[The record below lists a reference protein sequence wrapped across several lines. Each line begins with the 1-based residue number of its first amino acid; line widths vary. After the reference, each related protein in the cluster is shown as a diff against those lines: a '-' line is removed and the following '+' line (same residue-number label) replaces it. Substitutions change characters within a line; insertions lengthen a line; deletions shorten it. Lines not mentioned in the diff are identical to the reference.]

1 MARIIGFSMIAGS
14 IVMFLL
20 MILLGFISLSMS
32 LGPGLGFSGGTCD
45 STCETIW
52 SGAGLSLWACFLLY
66 RTGAALVVVRKMIQ
80 MITNDFII
88 EKLKIVFFV
97 KIQGESFRDYGM
109 KTAIER
115 GFHAAMGDESDDIV
129 RRGAIAFAIFGFLTH
144 LALWALHNSGRIEI
158 LGDSVELVQS
168 PLSALYT
175 PFSIL
180 LVYEVYQLIRTI
192 PDSFSSSVGKQYEI
206 ATLLVVRDILKRLSE
221 VSNSQGWEINDDV
234 GFLLVECA
242 AFIALFYTSLTY
254 QKISTKSDDDE
265 ILSDDVTTFI
275 TTKMAVANVMLIVFI
290 AIADSLLISWI
301 GAVQDGGGSVDRAIF
316 FLDFFTFLI
325 LADILILLISYWFYT
340 DFGNLA
346 RNTGFVL
353 STVIIRVAISSE
365 GVSSMILFTLSGVL
379 GIAILR
385 MFSRGAIVRL

>member
-1 MARIIGFSMIAGS
+1 MLKWNKKLFELSMGDAAEEKIRKAARVSA
-14 IVMFLL
+14 V
-20 MILLGFISLSMS
+20 LGFFAHI
-32 LGPGLGFSGGTCD
+32 
-45 STCETIW
+45 
-52 SGAGLSLWACFLLY
+52 
-66 RTGAALVVVRKMIQ
+66 
-80 MITNDFII
+80 
-88 EKLKIVFFV
+88 
-97 KIQGESFRDYGM
+97 
-109 KTAIER
+109 AI
-115 GFHAAMGDESDDIV
+115 
-129 RRGAIAFAIFGFLTH
+129 
-144 LALWALHNSGRIEI
+144 WALFRTERISITGEA
-158 LGDSVELVQS
+158 SELVSS

-221 VSNSQGWEINDDV
+221 VESSEGWEISSDL
-234 GFLLVECA
+234 GFLLVECG
-242 AFIALFYTSLTY
+242 AFLALFYTSLTY
-254 QKISTKSDDDE
+254 FRISNRADKSGDMSDDIVIFVE
-265 ILSDDVTTFI
+265 A
-275 TTKMAVANVMLIVFI
+275 KRGVANTMLLVFLSV
-290 AIADSLLISWI
+290 AAYSFWTWI
-301 GAVQDGGGSVDRAIF
+301 ESVQEGGGSVSRVIF

-365 GVSSMILFTLSGVL
+365 GVSAMVLFTLSGLL

-385 MFSRGAIVRL
+385 MFDPNIPSRTPRVS

>member
-1 MARIIGFSMIAGS
+1 MLEWNKKAFQ
-14 IVMFLL
+14 
-20 MILLGFISLSMS
+20 LSM
-32 LGPGLGFSGGTCD
+32 GD
-45 STCETIW
+45 SSEEYIRKV
-52 SGAGLSLWACFLLY
+52 AMVFA
-66 RTGAALVVVRKMIQ
+66 VVG
-80 MITNDFII
+80 
-88 EKLKIVFFV
+88 FFV
-97 KIQGESFRDYGM
+97 
-109 KTAIER
+109 
-115 GFHAAMGDESDDIV
+115 HIV
-129 RRGAIAFAIFGFLTH
+129 V
-144 LALWALHNSGRIEI
+144 WALFETGNITITGEAS
-158 LGDSVELVQS
+158 ELVKS
-168 PLSALYT
+168 PLSTLYT

-221 VSNSQGWEINDDV
+221 VENSEGWKISSDL

-242 AFIALFYTSLTY
+242 AFLVLLYTSLTY
-254 QKISTKSDDDE
+254 FRISSSSEKSE
-265 ILSDDVTTFI
+265 Q
-275 TTKMAVANVMLIVFI
+275 MADNVAIFVEAKRGI
-290 AIADSLLISWI
+290 ANAMLLIFLVTAAYSFYTWVDS
-301 GAVQDGGGSVDRAIF
+301 VQDGGGSVSRVIF

-365 GVSSMILFTLSGVL
+365 GISSMILFTLSGLL

-385 MFSRGAIVRL
+385 MFTPNNSKL

>member
-1 MARIIGFSMIAGS
+1 MLEWNKKAFQFSMGD
-14 IVMFLL
+14 
-20 MILLGFISLSMS
+20 
-32 LGPGLGFSGGTCD
+32 FS
-45 STCETIW
+45 EEYIRKV
-52 SGAGLSLWACFLLY
+52 AMVFA
-66 RTGAALVVVRKMIQ
+66 VVG
-80 MITNDFII
+80 
-88 EKLKIVFFV
+88 FFV
-97 KIQGESFRDYGM
+97 
-109 KTAIER
+109 
-115 GFHAAMGDESDDIV
+115 HIV
-129 RRGAIAFAIFGFLTH
+129 V
-144 LALWALHNSGRIEI
+144 WALFETGNITITGEAS
-158 LGDSVELVQS
+158 ELVKS
-168 PLSALYT
+168 PLSTLYT

-221 VSNSQGWEINDDV
+221 VENSEGWNISSDL

-242 AFIALFYTSLTY
+242 AFLVLLYTSLTFFR
-254 QKISTKSDDDE
+254 ISSSSEKSQQ
-265 ILSDDVTTFI
+265 
-275 TTKMAVANVMLIVFI
+275 MADNVAIFVEAKRGI
-290 AIADSLLISWI
+290 ANAMLLIFLATAAYSFFTWFES
-301 GAVQDGGGSVDRAIF
+301 VQDGGGSVSRVIF

-365 GVSSMILFTLSGVL
+365 GISSMILFTLSGLL

-385 MFSRGAIVRL
+385 MFTPNNSKL

>member
-1 MARIIGFSMIAGS
+1 
-14 IVMFLL
+14 MFQWNKKA
-20 MILLGFISLSMS
+20 FQLSM
-32 LGPGLGFSGGTCD
+32 GDFS
-45 STCETIW
+45 EEYIRKV
-52 SGAGLSLWACFLLY
+52 AMVFA
-66 RTGAALVVVRKMIQ
+66 VVG
-80 MITNDFII
+80 
-88 EKLKIVFFV
+88 FFV
-97 KIQGESFRDYGM
+97 
-109 KTAIER
+109 
-115 GFHAAMGDESDDIV
+115 HIV
-129 RRGAIAFAIFGFLTH
+129 V
-144 LALWALHNSGRIEI
+144 WALFETGNITITGEAS
-158 LGDSVELVQS
+158 ELVKS
-168 PLSALYT
+168 PLSTLYT

-221 VSNSQGWEINDDV
+221 VENSEGWKISSDL

-242 AFIALFYTSLTY
+242 AFLVLLYTSLTY
-254 QKISTKSDDDE
+254 FRISSSSEKSEEMTD
-265 ILSDDVTTFI
+265 
-275 TTKMAVANVMLIVFI
+275 NI
-290 AIADSLLISWI
+290 AIFVEAKRGIANAMLLIFLVIAAYSFYTWY
-301 GAVQDGGGSVDRAIF
+301 GSVQEGGGSVSRVIF

-365 GVSSMILFTLSGVL
+365 GVSSMILFTLSGLL

-385 MFSRGAIVRL
+385 MFTPNNSRL

>member
-1 MARIIGFSMIAGS
+1 MLEWNKKTFQLSMGDFSEEYIRKVVMVFAVVGFFVH
-14 IVMFLL
+14 IVM
-20 MILLGFISLSMS
+20 
-32 LGPGLGFSGGTCD
+32 
-45 STCETIW
+45 
-52 SGAGLSLWACFLLY
+52 
-66 RTGAALVVVRKMIQ
+66 
-80 MITNDFII
+80 
-88 EKLKIVFFV
+88 
-97 KIQGESFRDYGM
+97 
-109 KTAIER
+109 
-115 GFHAAMGDESDDIV
+115 
-129 RRGAIAFAIFGFLTH
+129 
-144 LALWALHNSGRIEI
+144 WALFETGNITITGEAS
-158 LGDSVELVQS
+158 ELVKS
-168 PLSALYT
+168 PLSTLYT

-221 VSNSQGWEINDDV
+221 VENSEGWKISSDL

-242 AFIALFYTSLTY
+242 AFLVLLYTSLTY
-254 QKISTKSDDDE
+254 FRISSSSEKSE
-265 ILSDDVTTFI
+265 Q
-275 TTKMAVANVMLIVFI
+275 MADNVAIFVEAKRGI
-290 AIADSLLISWI
+290 ANAMLLIFLAMAAYSFYTWVDS
-301 GAVQDGGGSVDRAIF
+301 VQDGGGSVSRVIF

-365 GVSSMILFTLSGVL
+365 GISSMILFTLSGLL

-385 MFSRGAIVRL
+385 MFTPNNSKP

>member
-1 MARIIGFSMIAGS
+1 
-14 IVMFLL
+14 
-20 MILLGFISLSMS
+20 
-32 LGPGLGFSGGTCD
+32 
-45 STCETIW
+45 
-52 SGAGLSLWACFLLY
+52 
-66 RTGAALVVVRKMIQ
+66 
-80 MITNDFII
+80 
-88 EKLKIVFFV
+88 
-97 KIQGESFRDYGM
+97 M

-115 GFHAAMGDESDDIV
+115 GFLAAMGDESDDFV
-129 RRGAIAFAIFGFLTH
+129 RRGAIAVAIIGFLTH
-144 LALWALHNSGRIEI
+144 LALWALHSSGRIEI

-254 QKISTKSDDDE
+254 HKISTRSDDDE

-290 AIADSLLISWI
+290 AIGGFSLISWI

>member
-1 MARIIGFSMIAGS
+1 MFQPEIMLEWNKKAFQFSMG
-14 IVMFLL
+14 
-20 MILLGFISLSMS
+20 
-32 LGPGLGFSGGTCD
+32 D
-45 STCETIW
+45 SSEEYIRKV
-52 SGAGLSLWACFLLY
+52 AMVFA
-66 RTGAALVVVRKMIQ
+66 VVG
-80 MITNDFII
+80 
-88 EKLKIVFFV
+88 FFV
-97 KIQGESFRDYGM
+97 
-109 KTAIER
+109 
-115 GFHAAMGDESDDIV
+115 HIV
-129 RRGAIAFAIFGFLTH
+129 V
-144 LALWALHNSGRIEI
+144 WALFETGNITITGEAA
-158 LGDSVELVQS
+158 ELVKS
-168 PLSALYT
+168 PLSTLYT

-221 VSNSQGWEINDDV
+221 VENSEGWKISSDL

-242 AFIALFYTSLTY
+242 AFLVLLYTSLTY
-254 QKISTKSDDDE
+254 FRISSSSEKSE
-265 ILSDDVTTFI
+265 Q
-275 TTKMAVANVMLIVFI
+275 MADNVAIFVEAKRGI
-290 AIADSLLISWI
+290 ANAMLLIFLATAAYSFYTWVDS
-301 GAVQDGGGSVDRAIF
+301 VQDGGGSVSRAIF

-365 GVSSMILFTLSGVL
+365 GISSMILFTLSGLL

-385 MFSRGAIVRL
+385 MFTPNNSKL

>member
-1 MARIIGFSMIAGS
+1 MLEWNKKTFE
-14 IVMFLL
+14 
-20 MILLGFISLSMS
+20 LSM
-32 LGPGLGFSGGTCD
+32 GDFS
-45 STCETIW
+45 EEYIRKV
-52 SGAGLSLWACFLLY
+52 AMVFA
-66 RTGAALVVVRKMIQ
+66 VVG
-80 MITNDFII
+80 
-88 EKLKIVFFV
+88 FFV
-97 KIQGESFRDYGM
+97 
-109 KTAIER
+109 
-115 GFHAAMGDESDDIV
+115 HIV
-129 RRGAIAFAIFGFLTH
+129 V
-144 LALWALHNSGRIEI
+144 WALFETGNITITGEAS
-158 LGDSVELVQS
+158 ELVKS
-168 PLSALYT
+168 PLSTLYT

-221 VSNSQGWEINDDV
+221 VENSEGWKISSDL

-242 AFIALFYTSLTY
+242 AFIVLLYTSLTY
-254 QKISTKSDDDE
+254 FRISSSSEKSE
-265 ILSDDVTTFI
+265 QMSDNVATFVEAKRGI
-275 TTKMAVANVMLIVFI
+275 ANAM
-290 AIADSLLISWI
+290 LLIFLVTAAYSFYTWVDS
-301 GAVQDGGGSVDRAIF
+301 VQDGGGSVSRIIF

-365 GVSSMILFTLSGVL
+365 GISSMILFTLSGLL

-385 MFSRGAIVRL
+385 MFTTNNSKL

>member
-1 MARIIGFSMIAGS
+1 MLKWNKKLFELSMGDAAEEKIRKAA
-14 IVMFLL
+14 IVSAV
-20 MILLGFISLSMS
+20 LGFFAHI
-32 LGPGLGFSGGTCD
+32 
-45 STCETIW
+45 
-52 SGAGLSLWACFLLY
+52 
-66 RTGAALVVVRKMIQ
+66 
-80 MITNDFII
+80 
-88 EKLKIVFFV
+88 
-97 KIQGESFRDYGM
+97 
-109 KTAIER
+109 AI
-115 GFHAAMGDESDDIV
+115 
-129 RRGAIAFAIFGFLTH
+129 
-144 LALWALHNSGRIEI
+144 WALFRTERISITGEA
-158 LGDSVELVQS
+158 SELVSS

-221 VSNSQGWEINDDV
+221 VESSEGWEISSDL
-234 GFLLVECA
+234 GFLLVECG
-242 AFIALFYTSLTY
+242 AFLALFYTSLTY
-254 QKISTKSDDDE
+254 FRISNQADKSGDMSDDIVIFVE
-265 ILSDDVTTFI
+265 A
-275 TTKMAVANVMLIVFI
+275 KRGVANTMLLVFLSV
-290 AIADSLLISWI
+290 AAYSFWTWI
-301 GAVQDGGGSVDRAIF
+301 ESVQEGGGSVSRVIF

-365 GVSSMILFTLSGVL
+365 GVSAMVLFTLSGLL

-385 MFSRGAIVRL
+385 MFDPNIPSRTPRVLSLIHI

>member
-1 MARIIGFSMIAGS
+1 MLEWNKKAFQFSMGDSSEEYIRKVAMVFAVVGFFMH
-14 IVMFLL
+14 IV
-20 MILLGFISLSMS
+20 
-32 LGPGLGFSGGTCD
+32 
-45 STCETIW
+45 
-52 SGAGLSLWACFLLY
+52 
-66 RTGAALVVVRKMIQ
+66 V
-80 MITNDFII
+80 
-88 EKLKIVFFV
+88 
-97 KIQGESFRDYGM
+97 
-109 KTAIER
+109 
-115 GFHAAMGDESDDIV
+115 
-129 RRGAIAFAIFGFLTH
+129 
-144 LALWALHNSGRIEI
+144 WALFETGNITITGEAS
-158 LGDSVELVQS
+158 ELVKS
-168 PLSALYT
+168 PLSTLYT

-221 VSNSQGWEINDDV
+221 VENSEGWNISSNL

-242 AFIALFYTSLTY
+242 AFLVLLYTSLTY
-254 QKISTKSDDDE
+254 FRISSSSEKSE
-265 ILSDDVTTFI
+265 Q
-275 TTKMAVANVMLIVFI
+275 MADNVAIFVEAKRGI
-290 AIADSLLISWI
+290 ANAMLLIFLATAAYSFYTWVDS
-301 GAVQDGGGSVDRAIF
+301 VQDGGGSVSRAIF

-365 GVSSMILFTLSGVL
+365 GISSMILFTLSGLL

-385 MFSRGAIVRL
+385 MFTPNNSKL